1 MLEKQRHLLMLDMLI
16 ENQFVT
22 VKEFC
27 CALNASEATI
37 RRDIIKLNNENKLKK
52 IHGGAELKTNGRKFI
67 EPLTGSIFYA
77 NRERQ
82 SESKIKIAQKAVE
95 LCNDNESITIN
106 GGSSTFMMG
115 EYLKDRRMSVLT
127 NSFELAHFLVE
138 NSENQVSLPGGE
150 IYRKQSLVLS
160 SFERDIIE
168 YYHTSKMFLGTPG
181 IGEFGVMES
190 DLLLIR
196 QEQKLMQLTDQ
207 LVILADSTKLGNQ
220 SNFVLCPLDKVD
232 ILITDSKADKKHLQ
246 LFEDNDIEVIIVE
259 VTKES

>member
-16 ENQFVT
+16 EKQFVT

-27 CALNASEATI
+27 YELNASEATI
-37 RRDIIKLNNENKLKK
+37 RRDIIKLDNENNLNK
-52 IHGGAELKTNGRKFI
+52 IRGGAESKTNVKKFI
-67 EPLTGSIFYA
+67 EPLAGSIFHA

-115 EYLKDRRMSVLT
+115 EFLKDRRMSVLT

-207 LVILADSTKLGNQ
+207 LVILADSTKLGNR

-259 VTKES
+259 VSNEA

>member
-1 MLEKQRHLLMLDMLI
+1 MLEKQRQLLMLDMLI
-16 ENQFVT
+16 DKQFIT

-27 CALNASEATI
+27 CELNASEATI
-37 RRDIIKLNNENKLKK
+37 RRDINKLNLDESLKK
-52 IHGGAELKTNGRKFI
+52 IRGGAESTTKRNKFI
-67 EPLTGSIFYA
+67 KPLAGSIFYA

-82 SESKIKIAQKAVE
+82 SGSKLKIAQKAVE

-115 EYLKDRRMSVLT
+115 EFLKNRRLSVLT

-150 IYRKQSLVLS
+150 VYRKQSLILS
-160 SFERDIIE
+160 SFERDNLE
-168 YYHTSKMFLGTPG
+168 HYHTSKMFLGTPG

-196 QEQKLMQLTDQ
+196 QEQKLMQFADQ

-220 SNFVLCPLDKVD
+220 SNFVLCPLEKVD
-232 ILITDSKADKKHLQ
+232 ILITDNNASKEHLK
-246 LFEDNDIEVIIVE
+246 LFDDNDIEVIIVE
-259 VTKES
+259 AKDED